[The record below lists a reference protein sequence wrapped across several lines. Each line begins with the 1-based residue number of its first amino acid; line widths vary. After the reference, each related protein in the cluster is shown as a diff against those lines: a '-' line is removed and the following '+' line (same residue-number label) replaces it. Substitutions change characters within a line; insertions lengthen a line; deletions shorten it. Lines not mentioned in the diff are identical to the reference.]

1 MINADKLQ
9 PGIWVELEKNNPVAF
24 GVAGVELAIKYGY
37 DILPDVWAEDKPVF
51 LSGAATEE
59 MLEDLS
65 VIADFGIQYLADQLP
80 EGYEF
85 SFTDEGLV
93 LDERH

>member
-9 PGIWVELEKNNPVAF
+9 PGVWVELEKNSPVAF
-24 GVAGVELAIKYGY
+24 GVAVVELAMEYGY
-37 DILPDVWAEDKPVF
+37 DILPDVWAKDKPIF
-51 LSGAATEE
+51 LSGEATDE

-85 SFTDEGLV
+85 NFTDEGLV

>member
-1 MINADKLQ
+1 MEGDELQ
-9 PGIWVELEKNNPVAF
+9 PGVWVELEKNNPVAF
-24 GVAGVELAIKYGY
+24 GVAVVELAMKYGY

-51 LSGAATEE
+51 LSGEATDE
-59 MLEDLS
+59 MLESLS
-65 VIADFGIQYLADQLP
+65 VVADFGVQYLADQLP

-93 LDERH
+93 LNERH

>member
-1 MINADKLQ
+1 MISADDLQ
-9 PGIWVELEKNNPVAF
+9 PGVWVELEKNNPVAF
-24 GVAGVELAIKYGY
+24 GVAVVELAMKYGY

-51 LSGAATEE
+51 LSGAATNE

-65 VIADFGIQYLADQLP
+65 VVADFGIQYLADLLP

-85 SFTDEGLV
+85 SLMDEGLV